1 MFRIKFQGES
11 LETFFLYEVIQ
22 HDLSAD
28 LGVIG
33 PPGPARSVTVNTCV
47 AFKMFFA
54 KRLFSLYL
62 QQVIISIS

>member
-33 PPGPARSVTVNTCV
+33 PPRPARSVTVNV
-47 AFKMFFA
+47 PKQFVSK
-54 KRLFSLYL
+54 L
-62 QQVIISIS
+62 QINTY

>member
-33 PPGPARSVTVNTCV
+33 PPGPARSVTVKFIGIFWVPLMPVDNFHSKPSCGN
-47 AFKMFFA
+47 
-54 KRLFSLYL
+54 
-62 QQVIISIS
+62 

>member
-1 MFRIKFQGES
+1 MSRIKFQGES

-33 PPGPARSVTVNTCV
+33 PLGPARSVTV
-47 AFKMFFA
+47 KY
-54 KRLFSLYL
+54 FSAIDTKINKFYD
-62 QQVIISIS
+62 S

>member
-33 PPGPARSVTVNTCV
+33 PPGPVCSVTVKTNYPLWYSV
-47 AFKMFFA
+47 YVRNLKI
-54 KRLFSLYL
+54 L
-62 QQVIISIS
+62 V